1 MRQALPLVLLVACA
15 SPPRLPLDPT
25 EARATVLEL
34 ASAVQQAAE
43 LCTAVARHVAR
54 FDLPHAEG
62 VVDGCS
68 RALIPARDALIFGAA
83 EVDPWKADS
92 QDVAGCTG
100 KTVALGL
107 ERATETLR
115 HAGYAGELPN
125 LMADGIKLGRKLE
138 PYALAS
144 CDPLHPTTKVT
155 TYVSPSVA
163 PVEPVPPGV
172 W

>member
-1 MRQALPLVLLVACA
+1 MRPVLTVFGLLACT
-15 SPPRLPLDPT
+15 PPARPPLDPT
-25 EARATVLEL
+25 EGRAYVLEL
-34 ASAVQQAAE
+34 ATAVQQAAE
-43 LCTAVARHVAR
+43 VCTAVARHVAR
-54 FDLPHAEG
+54 FDVPRADA

-68 RALIPARDALIFGAA
+68 RALIPARDAVIFGADA
-83 EVDPWKADS
+83 VDPWKAGS

-100 KTVALGL
+100 KAVALGL
-107 ERATETLR
+107 ERTTEALR
-115 HAGYAGELPN
+115 RAGFVGAVPN
-125 LMADGIKLGRKLE
+125 LMADGIRLGRRLE

-155 TYVSPSVA
+155 TYVSPDVA